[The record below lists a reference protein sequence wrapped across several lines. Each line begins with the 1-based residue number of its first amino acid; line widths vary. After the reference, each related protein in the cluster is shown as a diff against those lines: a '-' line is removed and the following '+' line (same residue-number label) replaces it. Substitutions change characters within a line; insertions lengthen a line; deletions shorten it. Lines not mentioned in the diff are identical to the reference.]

1 MSSVVVGFDG
11 SANATYALGWAMRQ
25 ATRERAELTVLAINE
40 VAASPYNGA
49 PAIMPQDAVMLEQA
63 RKGAEDAAAKAAAEL
78 GEANTPPVTV
88 VAKNG
93 FAAQELIAAARNADL
108 LVLGSRGQLSF
119 PALRL
124 GTISTK
130 VAQYV
135 NCPVVFVPP
144 VS

>member
-1 MSSVVVGFDG
+1 
-11 SANATYALGWAMRQ
+11 
-25 ATRERAELTVLAINE
+25 LTGN
-40 VAASPYNGA
+40 
-49 PAIMPQDAVMLEQA
+49 PAVMPQDAVMLGQA
-63 RKGAEDAAAKAAAEL
+63 RHAAEDAVAKTAAEL
-78 GEANTPPVTV
+78 GESDTPPVTV

-93 FAAQELIAAARNADL
+93 FAAPELIAASRDADL

>member
-11 SANATYALGWAMRQ
+11 SANSAYALGWAMRQ
-25 ATRERAELTVLAINE
+25 AIREHAGLTVLAVNE
-40 VAASPYNGA
+40 VAASPYNGS
-49 PAIMPQDAVMLEQA
+49 PSIMPQDAVMLEQA
-63 RKGAEDAAAKAAAEL
+63 RKAAEDAAAKAAAEL
-78 GEANTPPVTV
+78 GETGTPPVTV

-108 LVLGSRGQLSF
+108 LVLGSRGNLAF

>member
-11 SANATYALGWAMRQ
+11 SPNATYALGWAMRQ
-25 ATRERAELTVLAINE
+25 AAHEHAELTVLAVNE
-40 VAASPYNGA
+40 VAASPLNGS
-49 PAIMPQDAVMLEQA
+49 PAFMPQDAVMLEQA
-63 RKGAEDAAAKAAAEL
+63 REAAEGAVAKAAVEL
-78 GEANTPPVTV
+78 GETGTPSVTV

-93 FAAQELIAAARNADL
+93 FAAQELITAARNADL
-108 LVLGSRGQLSF
+108 LVLGSRGQLGF
-119 PALRL
+119 PALRI
-124 GTISTK
+124 GTLSIK

>member
-25 ATRERAELTVLAINE
+25 ATREHAELTVLAINE

-49 PAIMPQDAVMLEQA
+49 PSVMPQDAVMLEQA
-63 RKGAEDAAAKAAAEL
+63 RQAAEGAVAKAAVEL
-78 GEANTPPVTV
+78 GEADTPPVTV

>member
-1 MSSVVVGFDG
+1 
-11 SANATYALGWAMRQ
+11 MRQ
-25 ATRERAELTVLAINE
+25 ATREHAELTVLAVNE
-40 VAASPYNGA
+40 VAASPYNGS
-49 PAIMPQDAVMLEQA
+49 PSIMPQDAVMLEQA
-63 RKGAEDAAAKAAAEL
+63 RQAAESAVAKAAVEL
-78 GEANTPPVTV
+78 GEADTPPVTV

-93 FAAQELIAAARNADL
+93 FVAQELIAAARNADL

-124 GTISTK
+124 GTVSTK

-135 NCPVVFVPP
+135 NCPVVFIPP

>member
-25 ATRERAELTVLAINE
+25 ATREGAELTVLAVNE
-40 VAASPYNGA
+40 VAASPYNAA
-49 PAIMPQDAVMLEQA
+49 PSIMPQDAVMLEQA
-63 RKGAEDAAAKAAAEL
+63 RRAAEEAVAKAAAEL
-78 GEANTPPVTV
+78 GETDAPPVTV

-93 FAAQELIAAARNADL
+93 FAAPELIAAARNADL

-124 GTISTK
+124 GTISIK